1 MPAIIIDNH
10 GIEAVARAGAF
21 LEDLLRVADSV
32 KQTHALEPPLVE
44 SDFENIE
51 EQFNSIYDSEQT
63 SNDAA
68 ETRIQRFA
76 IIETAVR
83 ETCKNLVA
91 TTPIESPDFVRVW
104 NLFDILSIL
113 SDKELCDPALLLW
126 LVEELLDSQTIVGCR
141 KIFDFLESR
150 REKITSKHFGQK
162 KLVILRACN
171 ELARRLSRH
180 LDPAFAGRILIFMFQ
195 SFPLGDKSAVNL
207 RGEYHVENVTTF
219 DQDPPKL
226 EEDADKMDVDV
237 DVGTPNG
244 SRREKSNGAEEDKKP
259 LDPDAL
265 YPVFWA
271 LQESFNQPK
280 RLFEANNFASF
291 KTSIETTMTAFLT
304 IKDEQPR
311 NKERQEKLIED
322 LANSLKRRRVDGED
336 TLANGFNAK
345 YLTSRDLFKLEISDL
360 AFRRNI
366 LIQVLI
372 IMDFLLALSPAAKKK
387 LSQIENPNKSA
398 IYPDQQLSDED
409 LEWVVK
415 TKDSI
420 MTYLKQG
427 FEGPYFVR
435 LLETVLARDKNWV
448 WWKAEGCPP
457 IELPRLSPDLFVKSM
472 NSAGKLATTKRLRA
486 TPMGSLS
493 LDFLSDDEE
502 EKNLA
507 KLMNPERYRF
517 PSLDVFKNG
526 IADDQFE
533 IDMSRN
539 NNEALN
545 AAVEGK
551 ASKTWRAL
559 RIASKFKLAA
569 FDKIQD
575 DEKIDAIFEE
585 APAEKDDDGQEE
597 EVVNGEAVFPE
608 DRRPIVVVDA
618 SPGSALAKQLITQHS
633 RTFTKVAVHVTR
645 KAAEGEVNGQDY
657 HFVDTQAF
665 NMLRDGDQFLEFSDE
680 GDNIHGT
687 SRKVV
692 DSITDNDRIAVMVMD
707 KDGAQQV
714 KDNGFDARFIFIQP
728 PVTEILE
735 AQLKQ
740 GGLSEETIQQ
750 AVKAASEAAEHASNN
765 PDFYHSGVEA
775 EFKTL
780 ESVIFGSEVGVGET
794 SAAAAPTDDGDVAM
808 TDGDVAAPAPT

>member
-1 MPAIIIDNH
+1 MPATIIDNH
-10 GIEAVARAGAF
+10 GIKAVARAGAF

-32 KQTHALEPPLVE
+32 KQTSSLEPPLIE

-51 EQFNSIYDSEQT
+51 EQFNAIYDSELT

-68 ETRIQRFA
+68 EARIQRFA

-83 ETCKNLVA
+83 ETFKNLVA
-91 TTPIESPDFVRVW
+91 ATVIDSPDFVRVW

-150 REKITSKHFGQK
+150 RETITSKHFPQK

-207 RGEYHVENVTTF
+207 RGEYHVENVTTY
-219 DQDPPKL
+219 DQGPPPKS
-226 EEDADKMDVDV
+226 EEDADKMDVDM

-244 SRREKSNGAEEDKKP
+244 SRRGKSNGVEEDRKP

-265 YPVFWA
+265 YPIFWA

-280 RLFEANNFASF
+280 RLFESSNFASF
-291 KTSIETTMTAFLT
+291 KTGIETTMTAFLA

-311 NKERQEKLIED
+311 NRERQEKQIED
-322 LANSLKRRRVDGED
+322 LANSLKRKRVDGEG

-387 LSQIENPNKSA
+387 LAQIENPNKSA
-398 IYPDQQLSDED
+398 IYPDQQLSEED
-409 LEWVVK
+409 FEWVTK

-448 WWKAEGCPP
+448 WWKVESCPP
-457 IELPRLSPDLFVKSM
+457 IELPRLAPDVFVKSM

-493 LDFLSDDEE
+493 LDFLGDNEE

-507 KLMNPERYRF
+507 KLMDPERYKF
-517 PSLDVFKNG
+517 PSLDTFKNG
-526 IADDQFE
+526 IVDDEFE
-533 IDMSRN
+533 IGMARD
-539 NNEALN
+539 NEALN
-545 AAVEGK
+545 AAIEGK
-551 ASKTWRAL
+551 ASKAWRAL
-559 RIASKFKLAA
+559 RIASQFKLAA

-575 DEKIDAIFEE
+575 DDKIDVIFEE
-585 APAEKDDDGQEE
+585 APIEEDDDEEQEGE
-597 EVVNGEAVFPE
+597 ITNGEAVLPE

-618 SPGSALAKQLITQHS
+618 TPGSGFVTQLISQHP
-633 RTFTKVAVHVTR
+633 RTFTRVAVHVTR
-645 KAAEGEVNGQDY
+645 RPAEGEVSGQDF
-657 HFVDTQAF
+657 HFVDTQTF
-665 NMLRDGDQFLEFSDE
+665 NMLRDGDQFLEFNDE
-680 GDNIHGT
+680 GGNIHGT
-687 SRKVV
+687 SKKAV
-692 DSITDNDRIAVMVMD
+692 DAIIDNDRIAVMVMD

-728 PVTEILE
+728 PATETME
-735 AQLKQ
+735 AQLKEASLTAEQ
-740 GGLSEETIQQ
+740 IQQ
-750 AVKAASEAAEHASNN
+750 AVRLASEAAEHASSI
-765 PDFYHSGVEA
+765 PDFYHSVVEA
-775 EFKTL
+775 EFEAL
-780 ESVIFGSEVGVGET
+780 ESAIFGSELAVGDET
-794 SAAAAPTDDGDVAM
+794 SAAAPGDNADVAM
-808 TDGDVAAPAPT
+808 ADEDAAAAS

>member
-1 MPAIIIDNH
+1 MPAAIIDNH

-32 KQTHALEPPLVE
+32 KQTSSLEPPLAE
-44 SDFENIE
+44 SDFDNIE
-51 EQFNSIYDSEQT
+51 EQFNAIYDAELT
-63 SNDAA
+63 SNDSAD
-68 ETRIQRFA
+68 TRIQRFA

-83 ETCKNLVA
+83 ETFKNLIA

-150 REKITSKHFGQK
+150 RETITSKHFAQK

-207 RGEYHVENVTTF
+207 RGEYHVENVTTY
-219 DQDPPKL
+219 DQDPPKSL
-226 EEDADKMDVDV
+226 EDADKMDVDADV
-237 DVGTPNG
+237 DMDVGTPG
-244 SRREKSNGAEEDKKP
+244 DRSRRGKSNGAEEDKKP

-265 YPVFWA
+265 YPIFWS

-280 RLFEANNFASF
+280 RLFEPSNFASF
-291 KTSIETTMTAFLT
+291 KTGIETTMTAFLA

-311 NKERQEKLIED
+311 NKEKQEKQLED
-322 LANSLKRRRVDGED
+322 LGNSLKGKRVDGED

-387 LSQIENPNKSA
+387 LAQIEIPNKSA
-398 IYPDQQLSDED
+398 VYPDQQLNEED
-409 LEWVVK
+409 LEWVTK

-448 WWKAEGCPP
+448 WWKAESCPP
-457 IELPRLSPDLFVKSM
+457 IELPRLAPEVFVKSM
-472 NSAGKLATTKRLRA
+472 NSAGKLSTTKRLRA

-493 LDFLSDDEE
+493 LDFLNDDEE

-507 KLMNPERYRF
+507 TLMDPARYKF
-517 PSLDVFKNG
+517 PSLETYQRE
-526 IADDQFE
+526 IADDDFE
-533 IDMSRN
+533 IGMPGDNAS
-539 NNEALN
+539 LN
-545 AAVEGK
+545 AAIEGK
-551 ASKTWRAL
+551 ASKSWRAL
-559 RIASKFKLAA
+559 RIASKFKLAT

-575 DEKIDAIFEE
+575 DDKIDAIFEE
-585 APAEKDDDGQEE
+585 TPAEEDEEVQEE
-597 EVVNGEAVFPE
+597 DVANGEAVFPE

-618 SPGSALAKQLITQHS
+618 GSESFFVKQLIAQHP

-645 KAAEGEVNGQDY
+645 KPAEEEVNGQDY
-657 HFVDTQAF
+657 HFIDTQAF
-665 NMLRDGDQFLEFSDE
+665 NMLRDGDHFLEFNDE
-680 GDNIHGT
+680 GDKIHGT

-692 DSITDNDRIAVMVMD
+692 DAITDNDRIAVMEMD
-707 KDGAQQV
+707 KEGAQQV

-728 PVTEILE
+728 PAGE
-735 AQLKQ
+735 AN
-740 GGLSEETIQQ
+740 
-750 AVKAASEAAEHASNN
+750 EAAEHASNN
-765 PDFYHSGVEA
+765 PDFYHSVVEA
-775 EFKTL
+775 DLKAL
-780 ESVIFGSEVGVGET
+780 ESAIFGLELVGET
-794 SAAAAPTDDGDVAM
+794 NAAAQEAGQEDIAMADEDTAAAANSD
-808 TDGDVAAPAPT
+808 